1 MAVISNI
8 HPLWDALPISV
19 GKEEREYSE
28 RTALPVFE
36 QIFQEAI
43 DNVRPVSYT
52 HLDVYK
58 RQGQSRL

>member
-43 DNVRPVSYT
+43 DNVRQTDQAVKA
-52 HLDVYK
+52 VEEA
-58 RQGQSRL
+58 